1 MVPSLRRVVYGGG
14 PIDPGLAAAAIERF
28 GPVFVQLYGMG
39 ESPMTITYLRPQD
52 HRGKA
57 LSSAGIART
66 DVEVRLVDESGAAVA
81 EGSEGEVCVRGDVV
95 MSLAG
100 TTAGPMRGRQARAGC
115 TPGTSAGSRTATCTW
130 SRARAM

>member
-1 MVPSLRRVVYGGG
+1 
-14 PIDPGLAAAAIERF
+14 
-28 GPVFVQLYGMG
+28 
-39 ESPMTITYLRPQD
+39 MTITYLRPQD

-95 MSLAG
+95 MLAIG
-100 TTAGPMRGRQARAGC
+100 TTAGPMRGR
-115 TPGTSAGSRTATCTW
+115 
-130 SRARAM
+130 